1 MQFSE
6 LLLKIILP
14 LVGGLALFL
23 YGMNVMSSSLEKM
36 AGGKLEALLKKM
48 TSNPFVSML
57 LGTAITAVIQSSS
70 ATTVMLVGLVN
81 SGILAFSQAIYVC
94 FGAGIGTT
102 VTAWILSLMGV
113 GESGNLLTAMLKPIN
128 FSPIIAIFGIF
139 LLMLTK
145 KDRYRTIGTVMV
157 AFAVL
162 MFGMN
167 MMSDA
172 VDPLAQLPAF
182 TNMLTG
188 LKNPVVALLFSML
201 FTAIIQSS
209 SAATGILQALS
220 LTGGF
225 TFEMVIPMVMGINI
239 GTSVT
244 ALISSIGTAV
254 NARRLA
260 VSFMMMKVLCSLI
273 CLPAFLIGNA
283 IFAWPFVQ
291 NTVDPASIAIV
302 HTVFNLVMTVLLMPF
317 TKQLVKLVEFMVRE
331 KKKPNGVKKAIDDT
345 FCMLDDRLLQSPSV
359 AIAECSNLTVQ
370 MSALAYETL
379 LSTISILYHYDAQT
393 AERILKQEDK
403 LDLMEDRLG
412 TYLVKISSQALST
425 SDSHAVSRMLHCIG
439 DFERLGDHSVNL
451 LKTAQE
457 MHDKGITFSDEAM
470 KELAV
475 LTDATVEILTITT
488 NAFRENS
495 PVTASRV
502 EPLEQVIDKLIKE
515 IKENHIR
522 RLRRGNCSI
531 EMGFVL
537 SDLLT
542 NYERISD
549 HCSNIAVTVIEVV
562 NDSFDTHR
570 YLNAIKNGDSDFNRV
585 YDEFEKKYE
594 LA

>member
-172 VDPLAQLPAF
+172 VDPLAELPAF

-317 TKQLVKLVEFMVRE
+317 TKQLVKLVEFTVRE

-425 SDSHAVSRMLHCIG
+425 ADSHAVSRMLHCIG

-495 PVTASRV
+495 PVTAGRV